1 MPPLCV
7 LFIND
12 SDDEVALLL
21 QKLYQN
27 YPEITSER
35 VNDPHQLSAA
45 LSHNRWHIILADYQ
59 TQSLNVLE
67 ALTIIESTHEDVP
80 LIIVSEAVRVES
92 ILEAMRAGADDFFT
106 KDNLSLLIPA
116 IEREV
121 MDAEERHQRRV
132 AEAALRESEQRFR
145 SVVEQSTDG
154 IILTDEAGRIV
165 EWNVALEDMTGVRRE
180 EALGQTIWDMQFRMA
195 PDELRSPENY
205 QRLKTTLEHGF
216 RGRLL
221 PYTSDLP
228 ESIIQRPD
236 GKQRV
241 IQTSVFPIQSD
252 DHWMAVSFIRD
263 VTDYRLS
270 KDNISLLNQELKRRH
285 EELVAVHEI
294 SKVLASTLDL
304 QTIFHVMYEEVAVR
318 LLNTPH
324 FVVALYDTATELI
337 SCHYAIVDHEK
348 VDPAQ
353 FPVMPLGTGPTSD
366 TIRSREV
373 QLLDLRPI
381 RSELKT
387 QGRMHQIGD
396 ERLPATALYV
406 PLLSGDGVMGV
417 LSFQSYQPNAFD
429 QTHVALVSTIATQ
442 AAIALQNALLYTQVR
457 EHANE
462 LTALYNA
469 TSVLFKA
476 ETVHEMA
483 QQIVEA
489 VVREFGQADCGL
501 LLIDADQN
509 RMVRVARTGQYLVQ
523 TEAAV
528 WLDGVSLVAESA
540 RLGELVYAPDVA
552 QHSSYV
558 ANVPTTQSEL
568 VVPLKTANGVIG
580 VLDLQ
585 SSQLHAFSERD
596 RRVVLTFAER
606 AAQALENMQLYEQI
620 NQYAAHLE
628 TRVNE
633 RTAELNRAKVHVEA
647 ILNHSHDGIMVV
659 DRQLRCQEVN
669 PAFVRM
675 FGYERIQQLIGRPLA
690 AILND
695 ENLIDMLGWV
705 FQQQEP
711 HRIEV
716 VAQRQDGTVFDAD
729 VALAPITNVEAQQVS
744 VICSWRDITER
755 KQMELDL
762 RQALEKERVLNEMKT
777 RFVST
782 VSHEFRT
789 PLATIQAAAD
799 VLHRYYDRMDTDR
812 RQAQFGKIRLQIQH
826 LIHMLDGVLTLQRS
840 DRVGLK
846 PQWETVDFAKLCQEI
861 VDEIGATSKQH
872 IIHLAVTRNNTRATT
887 DPNLVRQIIGNL
899 VTNAIKY
906 SPPDRPI
913 DVVLFAGQEQTLI
926 QVRDQGIGIPEDE
939 QQHLFTDFFRASNAN
954 SIPGTGLG
962 LTIVRRATEAL
973 GGEVSFESTVG
984 QGTTFTVILP
994 TFEI

>member
-1 MPPLCV
+1 MPLLHV

-21 QKLYQN
+21 QELQQH
-27 YPEITSER
+27 YPQITSER

-45 LSHNRWHIILADYQ
+45 LSHTQWHIILADYY
-59 TQSLNVLE
+59 TASLTVLE
-67 ALTIIESTHEDVP
+67 VLATLKAANQDVP
-80 LIIVSEAVRVES
+80 LILVAEPIRKEA
-92 ILEAMRAGADDFFT
+92 IMEAMQAGADDFFT
-106 KDNLSLLIPA
+106 KDDLSLLIPA

-121 MDAEERHQRRV
+121 KDAQERHQRRV
-132 AEAALRESEQRFR
+132 AEAALRQSEQRLR

-154 IILTDEAGRIV
+154 IILADEAGRIV
-165 EWNVALEDMTGVRRE
+165 EWNAALEDMTGLERE

-195 PDELRSPENY
+195 PDELHTPENY
-205 QRLKTTLEHGF
+205 QRLKTVLEYGF
-216 RGRLL
+216 STRVL

-228 ESIIQRPD
+228 ESTIQRPD
-236 GKQRV
+236 GRRRL
-241 IQTSVFPIQSD
+241 IQTSIFPIQSD
-252 DHWMAVSFIRD
+252 EHWMVGSFIRD

-304 QTIFHVMYEEVAVR
+304 QTIFHVMYDEVAVR

-324 FVVALYDTATELI
+324 FVVALYDADTELI
-337 SCHYAIVDHEK
+337 NCHYAIVDHEE

-353 FPVMPLGTGPTSD
+353 FPAMPLGTGPTSD
-366 TIRSREV
+366 TIRSRQA

-381 RSELKT
+381 RAELEV
-387 QGRMHQIGD
+387 QGRIHQIGD

-406 PLLSGDGVMGV
+406 PLLSGDRVIGV
-417 LSFQSYQPNAFD
+417 LSFQSYEANAFD

-476 ETVHEMA
+476 ETAQAMA

-501 LLIDADQN
+501 LLTDADQN
-509 RMVRVARTGQYLVQ
+509 KMIRVARTGQYLVQ
-523 TEAAV
+523 TDAAV
-528 WLDGVSLVAESA
+528 WLDGISLVAESA
-540 RLGELVYAPDVA
+540 RLGELVYAPDMA
-552 QHSSYV
+552 QHPAYV

-585 SSQLHAFSERD
+585 SNQLYAFSERD
-596 RRVVLTFAER
+596 RRVVQAFAER

-628 TRVNE
+628 TRVTE
-633 RTAELNRAKVHVEA
+633 RTAELSRAKSHAEA

-659 DRQLRCQEVN
+659 DYLFRCQEVN

-675 FGYERIQQLIGRPLA
+675 FGYEHVHQLIGQPLA

-695 ENLIDMLGWV
+695 ENLLDMLGWV

-716 VAQRQDGTVFDAD
+716 VARRRDGTPFDAD
-729 VALAPITNVEAQQVS
+729 VALAPITDVETQQVS
-744 VICSWRDITER
+744 VICSWRNITER

-762 RQALEKERVLNEMKT
+762 RQALEKERILNEMKT

-789 PLATIQAAAD
+789 PLATIQATAD
-799 VLHRYYDRMDTDR
+799 VLDRYYDRMDSAK
-812 RQAQFGKIRLQIQH
+812 RQSQFEKIRTQIQH
-826 LIHMLDGVLTLQRS
+826 LIQMLDDVLTLQRS
-840 DRVGLK
+840 DSVGLR
-846 PQWETVDFAKLCQEI
+846 PQWETIDFARLCQEI
-861 VDEIGATSKQH
+861 IDEVVLASKQH
-872 IIHLAVTRNNTRATT
+872 IIRLSVTRNNVRATT
-887 DPNLVRQIIGNL
+887 DPNLVRQIISNL
-899 VTNAIKY
+899 LTNAVKY
-906 SPPDRPI
+906 SPPQQPI
-913 DVVLFAGQEQTLI
+913 DVVLFAGQQQTLI
-926 QVRDQGIGIPEDE
+926 QVRDQGMGIPEQE
-939 QQHLFTDFFRASNAN
+939 QHHLFTDFFRASNAT

-973 GGEVSFESTVG
+973 GGEVSFESKAG

-994 TFEI
+994 TFDI